1 MTTAAVSPPPRAIQ
15 RYNTTAIVL
24 HWIIAALILI
34 NIVAGLA
41 GMDDK
46 NPNVR
51 SIIDFHKSVGLT
63 VLGLVALRIL
73 WRMAS
78 KPPPMPGTY
87 SQREQRLAHVAHTV
101 LYALILLLP
110 VTGYIHDSA
119 FKLAAQH
126 PIKLYGLVP
135 FPRIGFIEHLDP
147 ATKEQVHSV
156 FFAAHVWL
164 GYALY
169 ALLALHILG
178 VIKHHAIDREAELQR
193 MLPRRRDEA
202 A

>member
-1 MTTAAVSPPPRAIQ
+1 MTTAAVSFPPRPIR

-24 HWIIAALILI
+24 HWIVAALILI

-51 SIIDFHKSVGLT
+51 SIIDLHKSVGLT

-73 WRMAS
+73 WRMAN

-135 FPRIGFIEHLDP
+135 FPRIGFIEQLDP

-193 MLPRRRDEA
+193 MLPGRRDEA